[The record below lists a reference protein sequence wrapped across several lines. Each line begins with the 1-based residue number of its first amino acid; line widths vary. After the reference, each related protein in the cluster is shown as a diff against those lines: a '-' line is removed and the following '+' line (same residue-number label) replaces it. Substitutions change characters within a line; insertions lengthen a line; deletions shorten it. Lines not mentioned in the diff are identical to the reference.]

1 MKKIIIAAAAL
12 LVLLTTF
19 ALAPQ
24 HAKAQELSVDPSAT
38 ITSRFIYRG
47 LDLGSSPQIQ
57 PSVAFNY
64 DNFNFTLWGSHPL
77 SLTPDGTEYK
87 EVKFWMNYT
96 FDLGNMTLTPQ
107 FENHFDANTDV
118 FDLDEETTTHVWQA
132 SVRAAAKGDVAPDLL
147 VGYAFSGIQGF
158 EPTLYVE
165 PGVAFSAG
173 DTGLRAFLSSQYSE
187 EGGFIDLGYE
197 GDFVFTQVGLSA
209 SKDLRISD
217 SFTVPMSVMVVIN
230 PETERAFTAFS
241 VNF

>member
-1 MKKIIIAAAAL
+1 MITAGAL
-12 LVLLTTF
+12 LILLTGF
-19 ALAPQ
+19 AMPPQ
-24 HAKAQELSVDPSAT
+24 TAKAQELSIDPSAT
-38 ITSRFIYRG
+38 LTSRFIYRG
-47 LDLGSSPQIQ
+47 LDLGSSPQVQ
-57 PSVAFNY
+57 PSIAFNY

-96 FDLGNMTLTPQ
+96 FDLGNITLTPQ

-118 FDLDEETTTHVWQA
+118 FDFDEETTTHVWQA
-132 SVRAAAKGDVAPDLL
+132 SIRAAAKGDVAPDLL
-147 VGYAFSGIQGF
+147 IGYAFSGIQNF

-173 DTGLRAFLSSQYSE
+173 DTGLRAFLSAQYSD
-187 EGGFIDLGYE
+187 EGGFVDLDYG

-209 SKDLRISD
+209 SRHLRISD
-217 SFTVPMSVMVVIN
+217 SFSVPMSVSVVIN

-241 VNF
+241 LSF